1 MSKIVRSADQQM
13 AGEVAGRALH
23 PVTSRQKISDSQ
35 SAPEFEENHKRLRA
49 ERLARESEE
58 MTELAPT
65 PELPDETPT
74 RGVNFPLRIKNAL
87 FAAGLK
93 TVGEVRELSDED
105 LLRLPHF
112 GKGSVIQL
120 RTILGLPSTEGV
132 RPGVPKK

>member
-1 MSKIVRSADQQM
+1 MSKVVRSADQQM
-13 AGEVAGRALH
+13 TDEVRALH
-23 PVTSRQKISDSQ
+23 PVTSRQKISESQ

-58 MTELAPT
+58 MTELSPT

-74 RGVNFPLRIKNAL
+74 RGANFPTRLKSAL

-93 TVGEVRELSDED
+93 TVGEVREMSDED
-105 LLRLPHF
+105 LLRLPDV
-112 GKGSVIQL
+112 GKGAVIQL
-120 RTILGLPSTEGV
+120 RRMLGLPSTDGV